1 MKAKIYRK
9 PCGCYP
15 VRELM
20 EISERAFIQK
30 ITKPT
35 EQILKCLHMP
45 RLGLRATSSEWN
57 AVKGCKGIVG

>member
-1 MKAKIYRK
+1 MKRISLKAKIYRK

-35 EQILKCLHMP
+35 EQILKWFTH
-45 RLGLRATSSEWN
+45 ATFRSSSN
-57 AVKGCKGIVG
+57 FF